1 MNFMAREKEKYNWDV
16 FISHASEDKEEIA
29 LPLANFLTKNGLK
42 VWLDKHEIFIGDSL
56 RRKIDEGLANSRFGI
71 VILSKNFFEKEWPKK
86 ELDAL
91 VSREDG
97 REKVI
102 LPIWHKVSKSFISQ
116 HSPLL
121 SDKLAIS
128 SEKGLEFVANE
139 LLEVVRRKLGEK
151 GDFFSKQD
159 INSLLNAVKYYRA
172 REGSFS
178 STDPLV
184 SIRDKLNRGKNGI
197 QMDKFKTTE
206 LSLLLKTI
214 DENIDFLNKY
224 DYHGLSI
231 ESANTNRQ
239 EILIPLFELR
249 KKIMKE
255 TGN

>member
-1 MNFMAREKEKYNWDV
+1 MTREKERYNWDV
-16 FISHASEDKEEIA
+16 FIYHASEDKEEIA
-29 LPLANFLTKNGLK
+29 LPLANLLTKGGLR
-42 VWLDKHEIFIGDSL
+42 VWLDKHEIIIGDSL
-56 RRKIDEGLANSRFGI
+56 RRKIDEGLLSSRFGI

-121 SDKLAIS
+121 SDKFAVS
-128 SEKGLEFVANE
+128 SEKGLEVVANE
-139 LLEVVRRKLGEK
+139 ILEAVKKELTEK
-151 GDFFSKQD
+151 GVFFSNHD
-159 INSLLNAVKYYRA
+159 INSLLDAIMYYRA

-184 SIRDKLNRGKNGI
+184 SIRDKLNKGRNGI
-197 QMDKFKTTE
+197 KMDKFKTTE

-214 DENIDFLNKY
+214 DENINFLNRYEYK
-224 DYHGLSI
+224 GLSI
-231 ESANTNRQ
+231 ENANTNRQ
-239 EILIPLFELR
+239 EILIPLFELK

-255 TGN
+255 TGI